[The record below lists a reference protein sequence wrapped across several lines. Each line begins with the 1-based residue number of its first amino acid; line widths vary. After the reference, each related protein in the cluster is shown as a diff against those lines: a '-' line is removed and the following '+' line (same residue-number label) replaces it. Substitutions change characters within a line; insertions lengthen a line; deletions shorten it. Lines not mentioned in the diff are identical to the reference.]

1 MTYISVVGCVLEPKR
16 CSMTEVLSWGVAVHC
31 SCRWCYLLI
40 LLSALLR
47 LLMVMLRTCW
57 LTLVVLGRLSYQVY
71 DMIRFDYAF
80 RGGCKRMYVSTSPHF
95 QLCEP
100 VPIARA
106 LCDVATERLCG
117 VVLIPSTTVHINEIS
132 CCTAEQC
139 CWWC

>member
-1 MTYISVVGCVLEPKR
+1 MLNDGGPLLGSCCTLQLPLVLPANTVVCFTTTVDGH
-16 CSMTEVLSWGVAVHC
+16 AAH
-31 SCRWCYLLI
+31 
-40 LLSALLR
+40 
-47 LLMVMLRTCW
+47 MLAY
-57 LTLVVLGRLSYQVY
+57 VGRPWSSFMY